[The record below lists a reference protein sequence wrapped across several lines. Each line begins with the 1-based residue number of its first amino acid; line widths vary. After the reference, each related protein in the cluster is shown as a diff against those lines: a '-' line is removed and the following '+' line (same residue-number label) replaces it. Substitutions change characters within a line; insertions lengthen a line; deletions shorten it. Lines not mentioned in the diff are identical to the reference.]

1 MYILALQSIYEE
13 SMPRPC
19 KEMVRGEIL
28 PSAWILQPDT
38 MNGKYITKVIYM
50 VQVGICR
57 DRQKVIVKYGI
68 LYMEDCFLQ
77 HSDKANKNVSDSNK
91 SCKEV

>member
-19 KEMVRGEIL
+19 EEMVRGEIL

-38 MNGKYITKVIYM
+38 MNGKDITKVIYM

-57 DRQKVIVKYGI
+57 AGQKVIVKYIIYGR
-68 LYMEDCFLQ
+68 LL
-77 HSDKANKNVSDSNK
+77 STT
-91 SCKEV
+91 